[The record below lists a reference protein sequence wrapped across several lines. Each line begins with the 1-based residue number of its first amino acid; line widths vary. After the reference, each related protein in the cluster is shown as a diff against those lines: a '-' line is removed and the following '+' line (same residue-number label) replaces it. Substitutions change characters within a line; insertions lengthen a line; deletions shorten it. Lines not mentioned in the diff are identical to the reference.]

1 QHRGSRSWSRGSADC
16 HCGWSVHRDSCG
28 DCIQLLFDTDPADRF
43 PSGNIQCGISQLAK
57 DPPETGRGAR
67 VIFETRRRRFLAE
80 INVIPLVDVVL
91 VLLVIFMV
99 TAPMLYRGL
108 DIKLPTSASN
118 TIRPEERI
126 VLTIERDQKLY
137 IDKDPVSVEQ
147 LERRLRAMK
156 ERNADLSV
164 YLRADREVPYGT
176 VVQVM
181 DGVKR
186 SGIEKL
192 GMVTEPAGR
201 ERVTE
206 ELIQQGVRRKGV
218 Q

>member
-1 QHRGSRSWSRGSADC
+1 
-16 HCGWSVHRDSCG
+16 
-28 DCIQLLFDTDPADRF
+28 
-43 PSGNIQCGISQLAK
+43 
-57 DPPETGRGAR
+57 
-67 VIFETRRRRFLAE
+67 VIFETRRRRFMAE

-137 IDKDPVSVEQ
+137 LDKDPVNVAQ

-192 GMVTEPAGR
+192 GMVTEPVGR

-206 ELIQQGVRRKGV
+206 DLIQQGVRRKGV

>member
-1 QHRGSRSWSRGSADC
+1 M
-16 HCGWSVHRDSCG
+16 
-28 DCIQLLFDTDPADRF
+28 
-43 PSGNIQCGISQLAK
+43 
-57 DPPETGRGAR
+57 
-67 VIFETRRRRFLAE
+67 AE

-137 IDKDPVSVEQ
+137 LDKDPVNVAQ